1 MTPTRWTEEKK
12 NLSTDSLIA
21 RGIYGNANDRNCSGS
36 AYDSTPCLSALP
48 YCLYTIN
55 LPLIP
60 LSGISYENVE
70 CSGLLSFSNASEG
83 VLALHTDHTGLQ
95 HFSFSPQS
103 AEWSRCCHAILSS
116 RKWLF
121 SHLWVGGGLLKKS
134 DYAKLW
140 IWSRNECG
148 IVNVLPLRHWSE
160 NKERTLIT
168 HIKQEIFLIAINI
181 KANGGLKWDP

>member
-121 SHLWVGGGLLKKS
+121 SHLWVCVCGGGGDGGGWGGWKNLIMLSYEYEVETSVELWTFFLSDIEARTKS
-134 DYAKLW
+134 
-140 IWSRNECG
+140 E
-148 IVNVLPLRHWSE
+148 H
-160 NKERTLIT
+160 
-168 HIKQEIFLIAINI
+168 
-181 KANGGLKWDP
+181 